1 MQTAAT
7 FLMFS
12 GKNFGRAE
20 EAIKLYIS
28 LFEDS
33 VIKKIEYFK
42 EGEQYGKPGT
52 IKQAHFILAGQP
64 LLAHD
69 SIVDHAFNFTA
80 SISIFVTFD
89 KKDEL
94 EKVFNELKE
103 DGVELMPLDD
113 YGFSKRFGWVQDR
126 YGVTWQLNLEG

>member
-12 GKNFGRAE
+12 GKNFGKAE

-33 VIKKIEYFK
+33 AIKKIEYFK
-42 EGEQYGKPGT
+42 EGEQYGKFGT
-52 IKQAHFILAGQP
+52 VKQAHFILAGQP
-64 LLAHD
+64 FMAHD
-69 SIVDHAFNFTA
+69 SVIDHAFNFTA

-89 KKDEL
+89 KKAEL

-103 DGVELMPLDD
+103 DRKSV
-113 YGFSKRFGWVQDR
+113 V
-126 YGVTWQLNLEG
+126 